1 MQDRHDIPERLRQL
15 LCRRLGLAGE
25 DLGLEA
31 TLKEVGMDS
40 VELAFVFSY
49 FERDTGLS
57 FDDAEVDVT
66 RYTAIGDIAEVLAA
80 KIAGGANGAQGPC
93 V

>member
-1 MQDRHDIPERLRQL
+1 MHDHHDVLERLRRL
-15 LCRRLGLAGE
+15 LRDRL
-25 DLGLEA
+25 DLTDEELGPEA
-31 TLKEVGMDS
+31 TLTDLGMDS

-57 FDDAEVDVT
+57 FDDAEVDVM
-66 RYTAIGDIAEVLAA
+66 RYEAVGDIAELLAA
-80 KIAGGANGAQGPC
+80 KIAGANGAHDTG

>member
-1 MQDRHDIPERLRQL
+1 MDDQYDIPERLRQL
-15 LCRRLGLAGE
+15 LCDRLGLAGE

-31 TLKEVGMDS
+31 TLEDVGMDS

-57 FDDAEVDVT
+57 FDDAEVDVS
-66 RYTAIGDIAEVLAA
+66 RYKAIGDIAEVLAA
-80 KIAGGANGAQGPC
+80 KLAMGANGARDPD